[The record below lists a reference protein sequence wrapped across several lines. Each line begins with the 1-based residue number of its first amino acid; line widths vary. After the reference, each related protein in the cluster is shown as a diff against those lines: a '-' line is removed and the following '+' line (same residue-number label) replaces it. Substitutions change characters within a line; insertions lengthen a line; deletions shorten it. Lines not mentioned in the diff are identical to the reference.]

1 MQPDSPHPTPPTEPS
16 VLEEL
21 AALTGL
27 FNPETIWH
35 EEEKLD
41 DMDDQ
46 ELARQQAQTPPA
58 PAD

>member
-1 MQPDSPHPTPPTEPS
+1 

-21 AALTGL
+21 ATLTGL

-46 ELARQQAQTPPA
+46 ELARQAPPA

>member
-1 MQPDSPHPTPPTEPS
+1 